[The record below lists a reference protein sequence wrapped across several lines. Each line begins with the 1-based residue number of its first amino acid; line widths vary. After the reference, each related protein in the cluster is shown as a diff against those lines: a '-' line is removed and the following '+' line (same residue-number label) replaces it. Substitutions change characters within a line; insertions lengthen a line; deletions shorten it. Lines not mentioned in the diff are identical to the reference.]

1 MNKILSEIS
10 AGELLDKISI
20 LEIKL
25 NEIKDETLLTEVR
38 KEHDILNKTK
48 NKNINFSKEVEI
60 LYNSLKSNNKEV
72 WLLIDEYRNCIKKSD
87 LSSKFIKLSMNIY
100 MRNEKRFIIK
110 SKINKILGSDI
121 NEIKQPT
128 VCDKQN
134 EEF

>member
-1 MNKILSEIS
+1 MKKILSEIS

-25 NEIKDETLLTEVR
+25 NEIRDEALLTEAR

-48 NKNINFSKEVEI
+48 NKNINFSKEIEI
-60 LYNSLKSNNKEV
+60 LYNSLKDNNKEV

-87 LSSKFIKLSMNIY
+87 LSSKFTKLSMDIY

-110 SKINKILGSDI
+110 YKINKILGSDI

>member
-25 NEIKDETLLTEVR
+25 NEIRDEALLTEAR

-48 NKNINFSKEVEI
+48 NKNINFSKEIEI
-60 LYNSLKSNNKEV
+60 LYNSLKDNNKEV
-72 WLLIDEYRNCIKKSD
+72 WVLIDEYRNCIKKSD
-87 LSSKFIKLSMNIY
+87 LSSKFTKLSMDIY

-128 VCDKQN
+128 VCDEQN

>member
-25 NEIKDETLLTEVR
+25 NEIRDETLLTEVR